1 MLLKDISEQLI
12 LGRAP
17 KVKEL
22 VTNAVNEGFDPS
34 QIINEALIGGME
46 VVGERFKKNEIFVP
60 EVMMAARSM
69 KLAMEV
75 LKPLLKSDSVA
86 SKGTVVIGTVKGD
99 QHDIGKNLVA
109 VMLESKGFKVI
120 DLGVNVT
127 AEKFI
132 ETAKSENADIIACS
146 ALLTTTMTY
155 MKTIVDMVSSEIDR
169 KVFIMIGGAP
179 VTGEFA
185 DKIGADG
192 YSPDAAAAADL
203 ALSFVN

>member
-75 LKPLLKSDSVA
+75 RRGRLLS
-86 SKGTVVIGTVKGD
+86 G
-99 QHDIGKNLVA
+99 Q
-109 VMLESKGFKVI
+109 
-120 DLGVNVT
+120 
-127 AEKFI
+127 
-132 ETAKSENADIIACS
+132 
-146 ALLTTTMTY
+146 
-155 MKTIVDMVSSEIDR
+155 
-169 KVFIMIGGAP
+169 
-179 VTGEFA
+179 
-185 DKIGADG
+185 
-192 YSPDAAAAADL
+192 
-203 ALSFVN
+203 